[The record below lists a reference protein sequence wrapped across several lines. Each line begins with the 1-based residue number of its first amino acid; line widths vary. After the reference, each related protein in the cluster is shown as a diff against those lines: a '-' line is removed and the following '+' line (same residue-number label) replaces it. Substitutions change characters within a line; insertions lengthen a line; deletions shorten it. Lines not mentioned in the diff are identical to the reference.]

1 MPYITINNQ
10 ELFYKKQGLGDEMA
24 FFSPGLL
31 MTNDLFSKQI
41 AFFENKY
48 QCISYDH
55 RGQGLSKNV
64 TTTNLS
70 LEDLYEDTVSL
81 IEQLAD
87 KPVHFVG
94 QSMGGFIGMRLA
106 QRRPELIKTLT
117 LVASSSKVDDW
128 LFNLK
133 IQLLMLGLRMGLN
146 TVVAESICHTIFAKG
161 CEHEFW
167 KQQFLSLDS
176 SANNNIAAINK
187 RAGFT
192 QYLQQIQVP
201 TLILA
206 GEKDK
211 IFPPQ
216 NMEDLLAIPN
226 AQFTI
231 IPKAGHSLGWES
243 PTLINQA
250 LLNFWTR

>member
-10 ELFYKKQGLGDEMA
+10 QLFYKKQGIGDEVA

-55 RGQGLSKNV
+55 RGQGQSKNV

-81 IEQLAD
+81 IEHLAD
-87 KPVHFVG
+87 KPVHFAG

-106 QRRPELIKTLT
+106 VRRPDLVKTLT
-117 LVASSSKVDDW
+117 LIASSSKVDDW
-128 LFNLK
+128 FFDFQL
-133 IQLLMLGLRMGLN
+133 QLLMLGLRMGLN
-146 TVVAESICHTIFAKG
+146 TLVAKSICHTVFAKD
-161 CEHEFW
+161 CEQEFW
-167 KQQFLSLDS
+167 EQQFFNMDA
-176 SANNNIAAINK
+176 SANNNIKAVNK
-187 RAGFT
+187 RAAFT

-201 TLILA
+201 TLVIA

-211 IFPPQ
+211 IFPPKK
-216 NMEDLLAIPN
+216 MGDLRTIPN

-243 PTLINQA
+243 PELINQA